1 MINER
6 TKRLREKMEKRKATI
21 CAQRAVLYTQSFQQ
35 TEGEPYILRKAK
47 AFAYTL
53 EHMTIYIEPDSLIF
67 GNQASQNF
75 AAPIFPE
82 YSIQWV
88 IDELDTFAKRSGD
101 IFYIDEKTK
110 EDLRS
115 IAPYWK
121 GHTHEDRVNARIT
134 DSIRM
139 AEKQGVLHRGGI
151 SMSGDGHIVPDHET
165 VLKQGFRTIINTAK
179 RKLKENLSDE
189 QLAFYQSVIVSLEG
203 ALTFFKRYGKLAQE
217 LAISETNPI
226 RKQEYENMST
236 MALTMME
243 QGARSF
249 YEAVEVTYMIHVLQ
263 MIESNGHSFCY
274 GRFDQYIYPYYK
286 KDLESGVITSKEALE
301 IITHMFIMNS
311 SLNKVRPYGHTKF
324 SQGYPLY
331 SNLVVGG
338 LKPDGTDG
346 TNDLTYLCIEAM
358 HQCRLSEPNFSARYH
373 VQSPRSYLRACAQLI
388 RTGCGMPSM
397 FNDEVVAKGIMD
409 LGIPK
414 EDALDYC
421 PIGCVETG
429 VPGKYGHRATG
440 MTYVNWGKV
449 LEIMLHDGKDPNT
462 GICMLK
468 GRSKDTYDQLWNEWK
483 RYLKFYS
490 DISVACD
497 AICDESLEIYDAD
510 PLASCFIQN
519 SMKLGKTLKQGGCK
533 YDVISQSNIGPSV
546 VGNSLYAIKKLVYE
560 DHTLTWKQLMK
571 AMDENWQSEESMRIR
586 NKILRLP
593 KFGND
598 IDDVDQIVADVFDS
612 YLELLP
618 SYHTIRQGRG
628 PEVSCYTMSTSNI
641 TSYVPNGFVVGA
653 TPDGRMAGSPL
664 NEGCSPTQGTDHTG
678 PTALINSVSKL
689 PNVRVAAGQLLNMRL
704 SPQTLAGDA
713 NLERFIDFLIVSAKK
728 GIYHNQFNVV
738 SSQEL
743 KEAQKDPE
751 KHTDLIVRVAGY
763 CAQFVSLM
771 PEAQNAIIARTENIL

>member
-1 MINER
+1 
-6 TKRLREKMEKRKATI
+6 
-21 CAQRAVLYTQSFQQ
+21 
-35 TEGEPYILRKAK
+35 
-47 AFAYTL
+47 
-53 EHMTIYIEPDSLIF
+53 
-67 GNQASQNF
+67 
-75 AAPIFPE
+75 
-82 YSIQWV
+82 
-88 IDELDTFAKRSGD
+88 
-101 IFYIDEKTK
+101 
-110 EDLRS
+110 
-115 IAPYWK
+115 
-121 GHTHEDRVNARIT
+121 
-134 DSIRM
+134 
-139 AEKQGVLHRGGI
+139 
-151 SMSGDGHIVPDHET
+151 
-165 VLKQGFRTIINTAK
+165 
-179 RKLKENLSDE
+179 
-189 QLAFYQSVIVSLEG
+189 
-203 ALTFFKRYGKLAQE
+203 
-217 LAISETNPI
+217 
-226 RKQEYENMST
+226 
-236 MALTMME
+236 
-243 QGARSF
+243 
-249 YEAVEVTYMIHVLQ
+249 
-263 MIESNGHSFCY
+263 
-274 GRFDQYIYPYYK
+274 
-286 KDLESGVITSKEALE
+286 
-301 IITHMFIMNS
+301 
-311 SLNKVRPYGHTKF
+311 
-324 SQGYPLY
+324 
-331 SNLVVGG
+331 
-338 LKPDGTDG
+338 
-346 TNDLTYLCIEAM
+346 
-358 HQCRLSEPNFSARYH
+358 
-373 VQSPRSYLRACAQLI
+373 
-388 RTGCGMPSM
+388 
-397 FNDEVVAKGIMD
+397 
-409 LGIPK
+409 
-414 EDALDYC
+414 
-421 PIGCVETG
+421 
-429 VPGKYGHRATG
+429 
-440 MTYVNWGKV
+440 
-449 LEIMLHDGKDPNT
+449 
-462 GICMLK
+462 
-468 GRSKDTYDQLWNEWK
+468 
-483 RYLKFYS
+483 
-490 DISVACD
+490 
-497 AICDESLEIYDAD
+497 
-510 PLASCFIQN
+510 
-519 SMKLGKTLKQGGCK
+519 MKLGKTLKQGGCK